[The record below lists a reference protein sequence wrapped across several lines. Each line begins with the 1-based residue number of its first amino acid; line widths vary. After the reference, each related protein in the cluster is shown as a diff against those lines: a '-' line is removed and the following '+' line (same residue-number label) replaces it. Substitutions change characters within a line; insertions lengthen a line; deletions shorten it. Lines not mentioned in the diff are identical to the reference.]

1 MEATPS
7 DRNGSDPSAAESNA
21 RKALARLLDGD
32 PLNGTAPA
40 DCGRFAGEVEAVADA
55 PPEKRADVF
64 DALRRENPALKTLA
78 PAGKSEERPTVGR
91 RVSEIERERIRW
103 LWRGRL
109 ALGELTIIDGDPG
122 LGKSTLLCDVA
133 ARISAARPMPGEEG
147 TPTGTEGG
155 GVVIVTTE
163 DSPAHTIRPRL
174 EAAGA
179 NLDKCTVVETV
190 PTRADD
196 GSWTGPK
203 RIPRLPED
211 LPALRFACEDV
222 GARLLVIDPLMAH
235 LGDANA
241 HKDQDVR
248 AALAPLSTLAEEQDM
263 AVAVV
268 RHLNKASGT
277 NALYRGGG
285 SIGIIG
291 AFRIGLLF
299 GEAPQSGAGKKA
311 GGESRLAL
319 THNKNNLGEA
329 PASLALRLESSPDV
343 PDVARVAWEGICDVS
358 AGDLLQ
364 SSGGGGETHTPATDE
379 AEDFLRAQLAGGPR
393 LSAEVHTAREEA
405 EISKRTVKRAKQNL
419 GITSERIKPGSSRW
433 YFVPPEDLD
442 PAENPTGNASVEHSS
457 HIQGQGEEANKADGL
472 LNSGDEVPF

>member
-7 DRNGSDPSAAESNA
+7 DRNGSDAAESNA
-21 RKALARLLDGD
+21 RKALARLLEGGS
-32 PLNGTAPA
+32 LNGTAPA
-40 DCGRFAGEVEAVADA
+40 DCGRFAGEVKAVADA

-64 DALRRENPALKTLA
+64 DALRRENPALETLVNS
-78 PAGKSEERPTVGR
+78 GKSEKRPTVGR

-196 GSWTGPK
+196 GSWTGTE

-248 AALAPLSTLAEEQDM
+248 AALAPLSTLAEEQGM

-268 RHLNKASGT
+268 RHLNKMSGA

-299 GEAPQSGAGKKA
+299 GEAPQSGAGEEA
-311 GGESRLAL
+311 SEESRLAL

-358 AGDLLQ
+358 AGELLQ
-364 SSGGGGETHTPATDE
+364 ASGGTGEASTPATDE
-379 AEDFLRAQLAGGPR
+379 AEAFLRAQLAGGPR
-393 LSAEVHTAREEA
+393 LSQEVHDARREA
-405 EISKRTVKRAKQNL
+405 EISERTLKRAKRNL
-419 GITSERIKPGSSRW
+419 EIESAQIKSGSRRW
-433 YFVPPEDLD
+433 YFVPPEELVSEDERD
-442 PAENPTGNASVEHSS
+442 SEHTS
-457 HIQGQGEEANKADGL
+457 HIGGQTKEANGERGL
-472 LNSGDEVPF
+472 LSSNEEVPF